1 MASRPNQIASISGP
15 MPTLTIKGVPPK
27 LHEKLKERAERHRR
41 SMNSEPL
48 TILERTLTPSRKSAE
63 EAIAEAEAL
72 NDQIEASFDPT
83 LIEEKKRKGVT

>member
-1 MASRPNQIASISGP
+1 MS
-15 MPTLTIKGVPPK
+15 MPTLTIKGVPPE

-41 SMNSEPL
+41 SMNNELL

-72 NDQIEASFDPT
+72 NDRIGKTFPDIVNEA
-83 LIEEKKRKGVT
+83 KREGRA